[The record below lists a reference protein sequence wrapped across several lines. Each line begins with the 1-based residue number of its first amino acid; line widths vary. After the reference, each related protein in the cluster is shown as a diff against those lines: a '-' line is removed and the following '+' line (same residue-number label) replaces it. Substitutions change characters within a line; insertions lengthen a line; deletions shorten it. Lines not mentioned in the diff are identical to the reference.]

1 MNNDAIV
8 LAINGSSRTD
18 TEAGAARQE
27 ASPALT
33 PLLNHAAPGD
43 KWALPKDGWCQIAP
57 LGEYAHSSGVV
68 QVIDAKAIEAMV
80 AAFLGRAGSTGS
92 SAALLEERHGS
103 DHILVDYDHFSY
115 QEGNASEAAGWIT
128 QLEARG
134 DGLWGKV
141 RWTPEGEAALTE
153 GRYRF
158 LSPVWLAGEVEQ
170 LGAGRIRPLRLDS
183 AGLTNHPNLRGMVP
197 LSNRSRGV
205 RPPEENEADRKGMP
219 LGPQPVA
226 RSPKDRS
233 SAPGSGRLLCE
244 KDGQAP
250 GPSSIQLQCGNHAVI
265 ERKQRNIPMQ
275 RVLAELGL
283 TADAGEEPALAAVQA
298 IKNRATIAERRVAEL
313 ESSTSELLASQ
324 VEADLTHYQNRIAP
338 EKRESWKK
346 ALLSN
351 RKEAI
356 ELLESTR
363 ASDEAAA
370 AGGHSRGGSLLN
382 STRATHGPT
391 GRASGSEAYAEQ
403 QRAEVLAYKN
413 RHCCSFAQ
421 AWRAVKSERPELF
434 PQTTTA

>member
-1 MNNDAIV
+1 
-8 LAINGSSRTD
+8 
-18 TEAGAARQE
+18 
-27 ASPALT
+27 
-33 PLLNHAAPGD
+33 
-43 KWALPKDGWCQIAP
+43 
-57 LGEYAHSSGVV
+57 
-68 QVIDAKAIEAMV
+68 
-80 AAFLGRAGSTGS
+80 
-92 SAALLEERHGS
+92 
-103 DHILVDYDHFSY
+103 
-115 QEGNASEAAGWIT
+115 
-128 QLEARG
+128 
-134 DGLWGKV
+134 
-141 RWTPEGEAALTE
+141 
-153 GRYRF
+153 
-158 LSPVWLAGEVEQ
+158 
-170 LGAGRIRPLRLDS
+170 
-183 AGLTNHPNLRGMVP
+183 
-197 LSNRSRGV
+197 
-205 RPPEENEADRKGMP
+205 
-219 LGPQPVA
+219 
-226 RSPKDRS
+226 
-233 SAPGSGRLLCE
+233 
-244 KDGQAP
+244 
-250 GPSSIQLQCGNHAVI
+250 
-265 ERKQRNIPMQ
+265 MQ